1 MRRILYFL
9 ILLSCLSGF
18 IFSCSKENYCAS
30 DVVAYLKL
38 GFYTWSEG
46 RHEAFTVSKLSVR
59 GISSDNLIYNN
70 VSNKKTIELPLSNL
84 SDTSR
89 FVFTYMFDYILIDTT
104 WIISDSLPR
113 ADTLPPADTLY
124 VTDTIPPQP
133 VVNIDTITKY
143 LVDTLDIIYSRQMH
157 LISPLCGFGYDYEII
172 KAFSTHHYIDS
183 IRLVNPSVTIIDKE
197 NEDNIE
203 ILY

>member
-9 ILLSCLSGF
+9 ILISCLSGL
-18 IFSCSKENYCAS
+18 IFSCSKDNYCAS

-46 RHEAFTVSKLSVR
+46 ERVQFTVSKFTAR
-59 GISSDNLIYNN
+59 GISSDSLIYSNA
-70 VSNKKTIELPLSNL
+70 SNKKTIELPLSNL

-89 FVFTYMFDYILIDTT
+89 FVFTYTFDYTQIDTT
-104 WIISDSLPR
+104 WIVSDTLSLADSLS
-113 ADTLPPADTLY
+113 
-124 VTDTIPPQP
+124 VIDTIFPQP
-133 VVNIDTITKY
+133 VIHIDTLTFKKY
-143 LVDTLDIIYSRQMH
+143 LVDTLDIIYSRQMY
-157 LISPLCGFGYDYEII
+157 LISPLCGFGYNYEII
-172 KAFSTHHYIDS
+172 EAFSTHHYIDS
-183 IRLVNPSVTIIDKE
+183 IRLANPSVTIIDKE